1 MTLRKNSK
9 KKKEI
14 RLIKIAGEH
23 WQHREHRTIK
33 RKKNA
38 ENSIEKK
45 KLLEKIITN
54 EQKKEI
60 NKLKHNS

>member
-14 RLIKIAGEH
+14 KLIKIAGEH